1 MDHHELSDD
10 ETRSLIDYA
19 RRKYA
24 EERYPLAPA
33 LRPIREL
40 LAMLDTTRERMPA
53 PKPPGEPSLALRKK
67 KRR

>member
-1 MDHHELSDD
+1 MNSELND
-10 ETRSLIDYA
+10 EEVQRLIDYA
-19 RRKYA
+19 RRKFA

-33 LRPIREL
+33 LRPIRRL
-40 LAMLDTTRERMPA
+40 MERLGSNPQPMPP